1 MTIFVYITDT
11 CREQATKHHINQALD
26 KLVANIEREQAFW
39 RLDSFPY
46 PFWVK
51 KRLGN
56 RHSRLICRLESH
68 QIHGQAQDVLVCL
81 SIFSTR

>member
-51 KRLGN
+51 N
-56 RHSRLICRLESH
+56 
-68 QIHGQAQDVLVCL
+68 A
-81 SIFSTR
+81 